1 MADDFPQNRSCSG
14 VPAPLVTDSTEM
26 RSEIPVAASFR
37 SLCLLQKKNGEYREK
52 MTVRLQ
58 KGAFFVPSQAA
69 RVLFTGGQDP
79 LDKRKL
85 PYYD

>member
-1 MADDFPQNRSCSG
+1 
-14 VPAPLVTDSTEM
+14 
-26 RSEIPVAASFR
+26 
-37 SLCLLQKKNGEYREK
+37 

-58 KGAFFVPSQAA
+58 MGAFFVSSQAV
-69 RVLFTGGQDP
+69 RILFTGGQDTFSQVVRIRLFTGGQDP

>member
-1 MADDFPQNRSCSG
+1 
-14 VPAPLVTDSTEM
+14 
-26 RSEIPVAASFR
+26 
-37 SLCLLQKKNGEYREK
+37 

-58 KGAFFVPSQAA
+58 MGAFFVPSQAV
-69 RVLFTGGQDP
+69 RILFTGGQDP